1 MARLFSPVPRGSAVA
16 LAGVLLV
23 IFLFAI
29 DATIVGTAM
38 PTVVARLGGL
48 ELYSWVFAIYML
60 ASALA
65 TPIFGK
71 LADLYGCR
79 RLMLFG
85 IFLFTAGSVLCGLS
99 GTMLQLVGFRAL
111 QGIGGGAVYALSLI
125 VVGVLFPPERRAG
138 VQGVISTIW
147 GGAAIVGPLAG
158 GTITQYWSWRW
169 IFFINLPLALVAAAL
184 IVAGLKEVRGSSR
197 SRLDIGG
204 ALALLLGLGLVFYA
218 LEESRRNLFAV
229 DGAVLSLLAAAAGA
243 FFIFARLESRSREPI
258 LPPEL
263 FRMRVFT
270 ASLGLTAV
278 ASMGIFGLISYLPL
292 YIQGVLGGAA
302 SVAGSALLFAN
313 LGWTGGSFLA
323 GQLLPRFGY
332 RAVSLLGM
340 ASMALGYGGFVA
352 GGHGHGLPAAWA
364 VGALAGLGVGAVNVT
379 AIVAAQNGVPRSRLG
394 VATSTMMLCR
404 ICGGALGISLMGA
417 VLFGSMQRG
426 VEAIARDSGMELS
439 DAVRRSLVNPQNLLE
454 PASRAAIPEALR
466 GSLVAVL
473 GDSVW
478 HAFGAAFVLT
488 LAGLLLALLLPKAAG
503 AQRSGSLSR

>member
-1 MARLFSPVPRGSAVA
+1 MAWIFSSVPRGSALA
-16 LAGVLLV
+16 LAGVLLA

-38 PTVVARLGGL
+38 PTAVARLGGL

-65 TPIFGK
+65 TPVFGK

-85 IFLFTAGSVLCGLS
+85 IFLFTLGSVLCGVAQS
-99 GTMLQLVGFRAL
+99 MAQLVGFRAL

-125 VVGVLFPPERRAG
+125 VVGVLFPPDRRAA
-138 VQGVISTIW
+138 VQGLISTIW
-147 GGAAIVGPLAG
+147 GAAAIFGPLAG

-169 IFFINLPLALVAAAL
+169 IFFINLPLALAAAAL
-184 IVAGLKEVRGSSR
+184 ILAGLKELRAPTR
-197 SRLDIGG
+197 SRLDIAG
-204 ALALLLGLGLVFYA
+204 AVTLLLGLALVFYA

-229 DGAVLSLLAAAAGA
+229 NGAVLSLLAVAGA
-243 FFIFARLESRSREPI
+243 VFWLFARVERRSPEPI

-263 FRMRVFT
+263 FRMRLFT
-270 ASLGLTAV
+270 ACLGLTAI

-292 YIQGVLGGAA
+292 YIQGVLGRAA
-302 SVAGSALLFAN
+302 PVAGSALLFAN

-323 GQLLPRFGY
+323 GQLIRRFGY
-332 RAVSLLGM
+332 RVVSLLGM

-352 GGHGHGLPAAWA
+352 GGHWYGLAAAWGL
-364 VGALAGLGVGAVNVT
+364 GALAGLGVGAVNVT

-417 VLFGSMQRG
+417 VLFGSLQRAIEGVAGGSG
-426 VEAIARDSGMELS
+426 VELS
-439 DAVRRSLVNPQNLLE
+439 ASVRRSLADPQNLLE
-454 PASRAAIPEALR
+454 PAARAAIPEGLR
-466 GSLVAVL
+466 GALAAAL

-478 HAFGAAFVLT
+478 YAFGAAFVLM
-488 LAGLLLALLLPKAAG
+488 LGGFLLGFLLPRAVGTEAG
-503 AQRSGSLSR
+503 GSRSH